1 MQERE
6 YIKVLGKGIRNSL
19 AREKVIQ
26 EYEDHIEDSINA
38 LIEKG
43 LTLEEAEEE
52 SVRQMGNPK
61 ETAAEMNQL
70 YQNIIDYD
78 MIWWMLS
85 IACILPI
92 CNGIYFILSKG
103 NFFRDIIQNSGME
116 KLPSYVYLIVGSIL
130 GVYGLVISC
139 FEKYTGKELFYGI
152 GTDWNGGY
160 IINSG
165 FILDIAAMVC
175 SIYIQGN
182 LLVNMMIMVGIFC
195 GINCCVRAIMNS
207 LKYRKEKKFLWEAG
221 ISETKI
227 TWHGRGIIEGKK
239 IKMQALNS
247 DKGVE
252 ISKGVPIIVVGM
264 HGFRLI
270 VEEL

>member
-103 NFFRDIIQNSGME
+103 NFFRDIIQNSGM
-116 KLPSYVYLIVGSIL
+116 
-130 GVYGLVISC
+130 
-139 FEKYTGKELFYGI
+139 
-152 GTDWNGGY
+152 
-160 IINSG
+160 
-165 FILDIAAMVC
+165 
-175 SIYIQGN
+175 
-182 LLVNMMIMVGIFC
+182 
-195 GINCCVRAIMNS
+195 
-207 LKYRKEKKFLWEAG
+207 
-221 ISETKI
+221 
-227 TWHGRGIIEGKK
+227 
-239 IKMQALNS
+239 
-247 DKGVE
+247 
-252 ISKGVPIIVVGM
+252 
-264 HGFRLI
+264 
-270 VEEL
+270 

>member
-130 GVYGLVISC
+130 GYM
-139 FEKYTGKELFYGI
+139 
-152 GTDWNGGY
+152 DW
-160 IINSG
+160 
-165 FILDIAAMVC
+165 
-175 SIYIQGN
+175 
-182 LLVNMMIMVGIFC
+182 
-195 GINCCVRAIMNS
+195 
-207 LKYRKEKKFLWEAG
+207 
-221 ISETKI
+221 
-227 TWHGRGIIEGKK
+227 
-239 IKMQALNS
+239 
-247 DKGVE
+247 
-252 ISKGVPIIVVGM
+252 
-264 HGFRLI
+264 
-270 VEEL
+270 

>member
-116 KLPSYVYLIVGSIL
+116 KITFIC
-130 GVYGLVISC
+130 I
-139 FEKYTGKELFYGI
+139 F
-152 GTDWNGGY
+152 
-160 IINSG
+160 NSG
-165 FILDIAAMVC
+165 KYFGGIWIGD
-175 SIYIQGN
+175 Q
-182 LLVNMMIMVGIFC
+182 LL
-195 GINCCVRAIMNS
+195 
-207 LKYRKEKKFLWEAG
+207 
-221 ISETKI
+221 
-227 TWHGRGIIEGKK
+227 
-239 IKMQALNS
+239 
-247 DKGVE
+247 
-252 ISKGVPIIVVGM
+252 
-264 HGFRLI
+264 
-270 VEEL
+270 